1 MVTCF
6 LLSEL
11 FNIANSAKS
20 LNKHLFSD
28 GLMSSISITLEDYKE
43 YQDLKREVVTLRNTH
58 LYLRLLDCIENL
70 KTKSFTRKDLGI

>member
-1 MVTCF
+1 
-6 LLSEL
+6 
-11 FNIANSAKS
+11 
-20 LNKHLFSD
+20 
-28 GLMSSISITLEDYKE
+28 MSSISITLEDYKE